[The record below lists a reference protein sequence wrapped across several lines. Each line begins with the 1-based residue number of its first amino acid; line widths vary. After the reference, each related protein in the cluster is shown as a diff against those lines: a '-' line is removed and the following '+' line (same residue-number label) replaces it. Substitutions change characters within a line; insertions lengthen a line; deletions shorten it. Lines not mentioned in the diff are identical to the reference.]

1 MIGNQRVNKILCRN
15 VLKAN
20 KKINTSYS
28 KDIQKIKFDFN
39 NDFTVGLKGQFD
51 INVGTKSKFESEF
64 SRKYHLR
71 EIEKYYS
78 VFLNEKYNKYNN
90 KYLSNLYELL
100 SKSRK
105 HYALQRLDIKQKKSN
120 SVCNSTPPMNE
131 SMYKRTTLS
140 SRVSLVNRSA
150 INSDISKYDI
160 LTEHIGNKNNNSV
173 ANNYKESIIGY
184 KCKDYS
190 IKKSKIDNIE
200 DNEDNDDVFKREEF
214 YKYYDEPMMND
225 YGKMFINLSRNVFF
239 YKNNKSNHSRLI
251 KYMKELSFNHE
262 KSINKKLPRSYSER
276 KIIKIKKDF

>member
-15 VLKAN
+15 VLKTN

-28 KDIQKIKFDFN
+28 RDIQKIKFDFN

-51 INVGTKSKFESEF
+51 INIGTKSKFESEF

-71 EIEKYYS
+71 EIERYYS
-78 VFLNEKYNKYNN
+78 VFRNEKYNKYNN

-105 HYALQRLDIKQKKSN
+105 HYALQRKDIKKKKSN
-120 SVCNSTPPMNE
+120 SVCNSTPLMND

-140 SRVSLVNRSA
+140 SRMSLVNHSA
-150 INSDISKYDI
+150 ISRYDI
-160 LTEHIGNKNNNSV
+160 LTERIGNKNNND
-173 ANNYKESIIGY
+173 KESISSY

-190 IKKSKIDNIE
+190 IKNSRIDNIE

-251 KYMKELSFNHE
+251 KYMKDLSFNHE

-276 KIIKIKKDF
+276 KIIKIKKDSYIHKL

>member
-1 MIGNQRVNKILCRN
+1 MIGNQRVNNLLCCN

-20 KKINTSYS
+20 KKNNTSYS

-51 INVGTKSKFESEF
+51 ISVGSKSKFESEF
-64 SRKYHLR
+64 SRKYRLR

-78 VFLNEKYNKYNN
+78 VFRNEKYNKYTN

-105 HYALQRLDIKQKKSN
+105 NYALKRKDIKKKKSN
-120 SVCNSTPPMNE
+120 SVCISNTPMID

-140 SRVSLVNRSA
+140 SQISLNK
-150 INSDISKYDI
+150 INHSVLNNDISKYDI
-160 LTEHIGNKNNNSV
+160 LTEHIGNKNN
-173 ANNYKESIIGY
+173 ESINSY
-184 KCKDYS
+184 KYKDYS
-190 IKKSKIDNIE
+190 MKHNKIEYID
-200 DNEDNDDVFKREEF
+200 DNEDNDNIFKREEF
-214 YKYYDEPMMND
+214 YRYYDEPMMND

-239 YKNNKSNHSRLI
+239 YKNNKSNHNRLI
-251 KYMKELSFNHE
+251 KYMKDLSFNHE
-262 KSINKKLPRSYSER
+262 NSINKKLPRAYSER